1 MDSSSDPAQA
11 TQQQIIRQLDRNRV
25 RHSASGDAFVVS
37 VYGEWGIGKT
47 RCLKALYRHY
57 DEALDKLF
65 ALPEPPAD
73 ESLVVPVFFE
83 AWRYEHEEHLVVP
96 LLKTIQHQLLAVGK
110 KLAAAEEA
118 GRGEH
123 GENSAAL
130 KAVGGKVFKAGKT
143 VGLIALALAKGIK
156 FKFSVLGLGAEITGK
171 DISDA
176 LSKGLDGGSPDS
188 EPATPGADRTA
199 LEKFT
204 ETQESLYYESDR
216 ILRELTGADAA
227 NNSAALAFVLL
238 IDDLDRCLP
247 EKAVQVLESVKLFLN
262 VAGFSFV
269 LAVDDEVVERGIAHR
284 YKDYLQPDAK
294 HNGNGNGHTAPISGA
309 EYLEKIVHLPVHL
322 PRWTEA
328 QARTFLQQNY
338 PDLFGTVAESSAA
351 DVDANGADKHEGA
364 AEDRQAKN
372 RQDPAKNSD
381 NKALLD
387 LVVTSIPLVPRKL
400 VRLAEA
406 LDHQREHFASLGAL
420 AHWRPRHMARL
431 IALQQLYPP
440 LYRHVRLQPTR
451 YWRLFN
457 TRRNAWDEP
466 SHRIGDEWV
475 DLHQLQKE
483 FDQRT
488 GAAAEPGDG
497 AKKTLLV
504 AGNQLAE
511 LLNLVKKVH
520 DAKQSRGAPDPL
532 DLFWDHANGDLA
544 QAPDGELDAD
554 CCGGSRDTFAE
565 LYLHR
570 VALAPLDTPQL
581 NRGGSPADGRVGSS
595 AAAADVAPAFTPPS
609 QRTAASTT
617 HLLAVL
623 PISQINDTARFID
636 SFCSVDDIGR
646 GELIKNLKLVG
657 KRLPDAAMAALLKQL
672 TDTRYTQLLSNLDW
686 LSDCARIMSP
696 EQLLRLYI
704 EHKVLEK
711 TYDEHGAAA

>member
-1 MDSSSDPAQA
+1 MDSSPDPAQA

-47 RCLKALYRHY
+47 RCLKALCRHY
-57 DEALDKLF
+57 DEGLDRLF
-65 ALPEPPAD
+65 ALPALPAD

-130 KAVGGKVFKAGKT
+130 KAVGGKVFEAGKT

-156 FKFSVLGLGAEITGK
+156 FKFSVLGLGAEISGK

-176 LSKGLDGGSPDS
+176 LSKGLDGGNPDP
-188 EPATPGADRTA
+188 EPATPGADGTT

-216 ILRELTGADAA
+216 ILRELTGADVR
-227 NNSAALAFVLL
+227 NNTATLTFVLL

-262 VAGFSFV
+262 VPGFAFV

-294 HNGNGNGHTAPISGA
+294 HNGNGNSNSHSAPISGA

-328 QARTFLQQNY
+328 QARAFLQQNY
-338 PDLFGTVAESSAA
+338 PDLFSTVAESPAA
-351 DVDANGADKHEGA
+351 DAAAKSTDKDEGA
-364 AEDRQAKN
+364 VDNGQAKN

-387 LVVTSIPLVPRKL
+387 LVVASIPLVPRKL

-406 LDHQREHFASLGAL
+406 LQHHHQQFIGLGA
-420 AHWRPRHMARL
+420 ATHWQPRHMARL
-431 IALQQLYPP
+431 IALQQLYPA
-440 LYRHVRLQPTR
+440 LYRHVRLRPAR
-451 YWRLFN
+451 YWQLFHIDRN
-457 TRRNAWDEP
+457 DFDEPRYRPGDATLENVRDLHTLHEDFDKRRGRNAADGKPASDPALLLNDEQ
-466 SHRIGDEWV
+466 V
-475 DLHQLQKE
+475 
-483 FDQRT
+483 
-488 GAAAEPGDG
+488 
-497 AKKTLLV
+497 
-504 AGNQLAE
+504 AE
-511 LLNLVKKVH
+511 LLNLLDKVH
-520 DAKQSRGAPDPL
+520 TAKQARGAPDPL
-532 DLFWDHANGDLA
+532 ALFRNRSANTSGFKDRDYFIEQDEA
-544 QAPDGELDAD
+544 GICHGNRVFFAD
-554 CCGGSRDTFAE
+554 
-565 LYLHR
+565 LYLH
-570 VALAPLDTPQL
+570 
-581 NRGGSPADGRVGSS
+581 G
-595 AAAADVAPAFTPPS
+595 VAPPAAKIA
-609 QRTAASTT
+609 TAAPDYGQ
-617 HLLAVL
+617 AL
-623 PISQINDTARFID
+623 PRAQIDDIADFV
-636 SFCSVDDIGR
+636 SGFCSIDNVGR
-646 GELIKNLKLVG
+646 RELIETRALTG

-672 TDTRYTQLLSNLDW
+672 SGDRYEPLLRNLDW

-696 EQLLRLYI
+696 EQLLHLYI

-711 TYDEHGAAA
+711 TYNEHGAAA

>member
-1 MDSSSDPAQA
+1 MDSSPDPAQA

-47 RCLKALYRHY
+47 RCLKALCRHY
-57 DEALDKLF
+57 DEGLDRLF
-65 ALPEPPAD
+65 ALPELPAD

-110 KLAAAEEA
+110 KLAAAEKA

-123 GENSAAL
+123 GENAAAL
-130 KAVGGKVFKAGKT
+130 KAVGGKVFEAGKT

-176 LSKGLDGGSPDS
+176 LSKGLDGGNPDP
-188 EPATPGADRTA
+188 EPATPGADGTA

-216 ILRELTGADAA
+216 ILRELTGADVR
-227 NNSAALAFVLL
+227 NNTATLTFVLL

-262 VAGFSFV
+262 VPGFAFV

-294 HNGNGNGHTAPISGA
+294 HNGNGNSNGHSAPISGA

-328 QARTFLQQNY
+328 QARAFLQQNY
-338 PDLFGTVAESSAA
+338 PDLFGTVAESPAA
-351 DVDANGADKHEGA
+351 DAAAKNTDKDEGA
-364 AEDRQAKN
+364 VDNGQAKN

-387 LVVTSIPLVPRKL
+387 LVVASIPLVPRKL

-406 LDHQREHFASLGAL
+406 LQHHHQQFVSLGAA
-420 AHWRPRHMARL
+420 AHWQPRHMARL
-431 IALQQLYPP
+431 IALQQLYPA
-440 LYRHVRLQPTR
+440 LYRHIRLRPAR
-451 YWRLFN
+451 YWRMFSVS
-457 TRRNAWDEP
+457 RNWLDEP
-466 SHRIGDEWV
+466 YTLDEGAGNSLRGLQ
-475 DLHQLQKE
+475 DLFKDGKLSDEAHDKLASPDQLWEQL
-483 FDQRT
+483 
-488 GAAAEPGDG
+488 
-497 AKKTLLV
+497 TLLEKI
-504 AGNQLAE
+504 QS
-511 LLNLVKKVH
+511 
-520 DAKQSRGAPDPL
+520 AKQVRGAPDPIT
-532 DLFWDHANGDLA
+532 LFKDRNSEEKLVQAADFDLA
-544 QAPDGELDAD
+544 QDAD
-554 CCGGSRDTFAE
+554 CCNGSTRTFAD
-565 LYLHR
+565 LYLHC
-570 VALAPLDTPQL
+570 VAP
-581 NRGGSPADGRVGSS
+581 PAAKI
-595 AAAADVAPAFTPPS
+595 AAAAPAYG
-609 QRTAASTT
+609 QA
-617 HLLAVL
+617 L
-623 PISQINDTARFID
+623 PRAQIDDIADFV
-636 SFCSVDDIGR
+636 SGFCSIDNVGR
-646 GELIKNLKLVG
+646 RELIETGALVG
-657 KRLPDAAMAALLKQL
+657 KRLPDAAMSALLKQL

-696 EQLLRLYI
+696 EQLLQLYI

-711 TYDEHGAAA
+711 TYNEHGAAA

>member
-406 LDHQREHFASLGAL
+406 LQHQQQQFVSLGAA

-431 IALQQLYPP
+431 IALQQLYPA
-440 LYRHVRLQPTR
+440 LYRHIRLRPTR
-451 YWRLFN
+451 YWRMFSVSRNWLDDPYTLDGGAGNSLRGLQELFKN
-457 TRRNAWDEP
+457 GTLSDEAHDKLA
-466 SHRIGDEWV
+466 SRD
-475 DLHQLQKE
+475 QLWEQL
-483 FDQRT
+483 
-488 GAAAEPGDG
+488 
-497 AKKTLLV
+497 TLLEKI
-504 AGNQLAE
+504 QS
-511 LLNLVKKVH
+511 
-520 DAKQSRGAPDPL
+520 AKQVRGAPDPIT
-532 DLFWDHANGDLA
+532 LFKDRNSEEKFGPAADCDLA
-544 QAPDGELDAD
+544 QDAD
-554 CCGGSRDTFAE
+554 CCNGSTRTFAD
-565 LYLHR
+565 LYLH
-570 VALAPLDTPQL
+570 
-581 NRGGSPADGRVGSS
+581 G
-595 AAAADVAPAFTPPS
+595 VAPPAAKIA
-609 QRTAASTT
+609 TAAPDYGR
-617 HLLAVL
+617 AL
-623 PISQINDTARFID
+623 PRAQIDDIEGFV
-636 SFCSVDDIGR
+636 SGFCSIDNVGR
-646 GELIKNLKLVG
+646 RELIETRALVG
-657 KRLPDAAMAALLKQL
+657 KRLPDAAMTALLKQL
-672 TDTRYTQLLSNLDW
+672 SDDRYEPLLSNLDW

-704 EHKVLEK
+704 DHKVLEK
-711 TYDEHGAAA
+711 TYNDDGAAA